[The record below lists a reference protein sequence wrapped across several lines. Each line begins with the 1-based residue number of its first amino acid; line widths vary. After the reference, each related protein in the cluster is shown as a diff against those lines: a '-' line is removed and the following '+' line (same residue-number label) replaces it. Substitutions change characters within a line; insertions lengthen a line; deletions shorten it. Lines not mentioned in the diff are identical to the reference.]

1 MCLVL
6 REREDRRKGGKQEG
20 SREGE
25 KGRDGGREMRK
36 AHGRKIWKIKLSQGV
51 ELGDP
56 LAFYL
61 KVSVC

>member
-1 MCLVL
+1 
-6 REREDRRKGGKQEG
+6 
-20 SREGE
+20 
-25 KGRDGGREMRK
+25 MRK